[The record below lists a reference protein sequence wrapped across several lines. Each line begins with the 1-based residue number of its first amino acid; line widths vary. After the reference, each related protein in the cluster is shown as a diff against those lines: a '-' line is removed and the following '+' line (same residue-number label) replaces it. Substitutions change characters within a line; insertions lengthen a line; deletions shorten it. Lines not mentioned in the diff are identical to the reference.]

1 MNSIEFTDFLR
12 KAMIAA
18 RDHSAAGSLAY
29 YFMDWRHM
37 TEFLTAGNDA
47 YTELLNL

>member
-1 MNSIEFTDFLR
+1 MSSFLR
-12 KAMIAA
+12 KAMLGA
-18 RDHSAAGSLAY
+18 RDHSIAGSLAY

-37 TEFLTAGNDA
+37 TEIPFAGQEV